1 MPGAAGSA
9 APHLLPFAAFDAFRV
24 AHLLSALFLFLRRKL
39 FLFASIVLVLVL
51 APWIGRE
58 WRNIQRIVDEVP
70 ALQRALED
78 VGARQAARAHEMAR
92 RLGQLPG
99 APLRRLDAEIL
110 ALDTEIGRLQR
121 IQERQREPGAILA
134 DAVTGSGSVAA
145 RLREAAMRGVE
156 IELRR
161 QAREHLLVLRAHAL
175 VLGDRQA
182 ALAKAEQ
189 LRLAHVNAY
198 AAWLRAHGQRVRFQ
212 EQAGWF
218 ARVRLTP
225 SWAQLETLRKTESD
239 LLAANN
245 RAHQAFQAQ
254 QALLTRLSL
263 PAAPAAF
270 RVDEQRLA
278 LASAA
283 LRERLAQAERLA
295 AQNLLWQGYLAARPV
310 LPVALGV
317 LLGWWLVPAA
327 IRTFYY
333 FVLAPRAARRPPV
346 VIGQAN
352 GSDPAVSTRQPG
364 RDGDRISAVSQRVTL
379 APGHEMLIRPDY
391 CQSQPAG
398 ASVATRLLFD
408 WRHPL
413 TSIAAHLWML
423 KRLRAGQAAEI
434 VVSSTT
440 DPLDEVA
447 LVEIAPGETLVLQ
460 PRGLVGVVYEAG
472 RPPAIRSHWRLGTL
486 HAWLT
491 LQLRYLAFE
500 GPATLIVKG
509 CRGVRLESAAAGRTI
524 SQEATLGFSANARYA
539 TVRAEPFLP
548 YLRGVQ
554 PLFHDRFEGQNAW
567 YLYEEVP
574 RNARANRHRS
584 NPLELLVDAGLKAFG
599 I

>member
-1 MPGAAGSA
+1 M
-9 APHLLPFAAFDAFRV
+9 
-24 AHLLSALFLFLRRKL
+24 AHLLSSLFLFLRRKL

-78 VGARQAARAHEMAR
+78 VGARQAARADEMAR
-92 RLGQLPG
+92 HLEQLSG
-99 APLRRLDAEIL
+99 APLRRLDTEVL

-121 IQERQREPGAILA
+121 IQEQQREPGAILA
-134 DAVTGSGSVAA
+134 DAVTGGGSVAA
-145 RLREAAMRGVE
+145 RLRAAALREVE

-198 AAWLRAHGQRVRFQ
+198 AAWLRAHRQRVQFQ
-212 EQAGWF
+212 EQAGWL
-218 ARVRLTP
+218 ARLRLTP
-225 SWAQLETLRKTESD
+225 SRAQLEKLRKAESD

-245 RAHQAFQAQ
+245 RAHRAFQAQ
-254 QALLTRLSL
+254 QALLTRLSV

-270 RVDEQRLA
+270 RVDERRLA
-278 LASAA
+278 LAGAA
-283 LRERLAQAERLA
+283 LRERLGQAERLA
-295 AQNLLWQGYLAARPV
+295 AQNLPWQGYQAVRPV

-327 IRTFYY
+327 IRTFFY
-333 FVLAPRAARRPPV
+333 FVLAPQAARRPPV
-346 VIGQAN
+346 VIGKAN
-352 GSDPAVSTRQPG
+352 GSGPAMSTWQPG
-364 RDGDRISAVSQRVTL
+364 RDGAPVSTRISTVSQRVTL

-391 CQSQPAG
+391 CQSQPTG
-398 ASVATRLLFD
+398 TSVATRLLFD

-413 TSIAAHLWML
+413 TSIAARLWML
-423 KRLRAGQAAEI
+423 KRLRTRKEAEI
-434 VVSSTT
+434 VVSSTA

-447 LVEIAPGETLVLQ
+447 LVEIAPGEALVLQ
-460 PRGLVGVVYEAG
+460 PRGLVGVMVETG

-500 GPATLIVKG
+500 GPATLVVKG
-509 CRGVRLESAAAGRTI
+509 CRGVRLESAAAGRSI
-524 SQEATLGFSANARYA
+524 SQQATLGFSANARYA

-554 PLFHDRFEGQNAW
+554 PLFHDRFDGRDAW

-574 RNARANRHRS
+574 RNARADRNRS

>member
-1 MPGAAGSA
+1 M
-9 APHLLPFAAFDAFRV
+9 
-24 AHLLSALFLFLRRKL
+24 AHLLSVLFLFLRRKL
-39 FLFASIVLVLVL
+39 LLFASIVLVLVL

-58 WRNIQRIVDEVP
+58 WRNIQRIADEVP

-78 VGARQAARAHEMAR
+78 VGARQAARADELAR
-92 RLGQLPG
+92 RLGQLSG

-121 IQERQREPGAILA
+121 EQQREPGAILA

-145 RLREAAMRGVE
+145 RLRESALRGVE

-182 ALAKAEQ
+182 ALAKAGQ

-198 AAWLRAHGQRVRFQ
+198 AAWLRAHRQRVQFQ
-212 EQAGWF
+212 DQAGWF
-218 ARVRLTP
+218 ARLRLTP
-225 SWAQLETLRKTESD
+225 SYAQLETLRKVESD

-245 RAHQAFQAQ
+245 RAHRAFQAQ
-254 QALLTRLSL
+254 QALLTRLSV

-270 RVDEQRLA
+270 RVDERRLA
-278 LASAA
+278 QASAA
-283 LRERLAQAERLA
+283 LRERLLQAERLA
-295 AQNLLWQGYLAARPV
+295 AQNLLWQGYLAVRPV

-327 IRTFYY
+327 IRTVFY
-333 FVLAPRAARRPPV
+333 FVLAPQAARRPPV
-346 VIGQAN
+346 VIGQAD
-352 GSDPAVSTRQPG
+352 GSDPVVSTRQPG
-364 RDGDRISAVSQRVTL
+364 RDGARISARTSARISAVSQRVTL
-379 APGHEMLIRPDY
+379 APGQEMLIRPDY

-423 KRLRAGQAAEI
+423 KRLRTRQEAEI
-434 VVSSTT
+434 VVSSTA

-447 LVEIAPGETLVLQ
+447 LVEIAPGEALVLQ
-460 PRGLVGVVYEAG
+460 PRGLVGVLYEAG
-472 RPPAIRSHWRLGTL
+472 RPPTIRSHWRLGTL

-509 CRGVRLESAAAGRTI
+509 CRGVRLEGAAAGRTI

-554 PLFHDRFEGQNAW
+554 PLFHDTFDGQNAW